1 MNSASDTRRIYA
13 YGTRNAPKNIGDKSL
28 GERERE
34 KERGALTAIGLGERG
49 ASFLPCGCESGRLMQ
64 INEISNAL
72 FHHWE
77 QESYNKS

>member
-49 ASFLPCGCESGRLMQ
+49 ASFLPSMRLRK
-64 INEISNAL
+64 
-72 FHHWE
+72 WE
-77 QESYNKS
+77 ARANQRDIQRFVSSLGTRIV